1 MDLMPDFIL
10 AMGDEESD
18 EMMYEVVKDFSRG
31 VKGEEPGTPDATV
44 TTTQGGPT
52 SPGRRGSYQVH
63 TSLITRCP
71 FTFGCSFVWCGVWG
85 GGVDFGLCPPGGLG
99 IVVHGVHPCRG
110 TVWLVMVL
118 L

>member
-1 MDLMPDFIL
+1 MRLRLVNHTQVEMDLMPDFIL

-44 TTTQGGPT
+44 TTTQGGHT

-63 TSLITRCP
+63 MRLILRHP
-71 FTFGCSFVWCGVWG
+71 FSVDVAVALRFFGCSLWRGV
-85 GGVDFGLCPPGGLG
+85 C
-99 IVVHGVHPCRG
+99 
-110 TVWLVMVL
+110 
-118 L
+118 